1 MNWRI
6 KGLVQKSLSLVP
18 GGVRLNTR
26 LQNSLGGMRVF
37 DHNVAVKVS
46 NWVTSMGYLSDVG
59 FRVRGS
65 RLMEI
70 GTGWHPALPLCFVL
84 AGAGSITTFDI
95 VRHLDEKVTFHLLD
109 SLEKRLPE
117 IASASREPST
127 TVRARFVEMRQ
138 SKTLGE
144 LLHKCGIHYL
154 APADA
159 RATGVE
165 GNSFD
170 LVYSNS
176 VLEHVPR
183 VSIAQL
189 MKESFRV
196 LIPGGLAM
204 HNVGCNDHY
213 AFFDKS
219 ISFINFLQYGEREWR
234 LWNNSLQYQNRMR
247 APEFIKL
254 ATGAGF
260 EVIQR
265 RTHVRPGT
273 REALANLRIAPEFRR
288 FSEDELVATTSDFIV
303 RKPMA

>member
-18 GGVRLNTR
+18 GGVRLNTQ
-26 LQNSLGGMRVF
+26 LQNTLGGMRDF
-37 DHNVAVKVS
+37 DRNVGIKVS
-46 NWVTSMGYLSDVG
+46 DWAGSMGYLADGG
-59 FRVRGS
+59 FRVTGA

-70 GTGWHPALPLCFVL
+70 GTGWHPALPLCFFL
-84 AGAGSITTFDI
+84 AGAGSVTTFDI
-95 VRHLDEKVTFHLLD
+95 VKLLDGKVTFRLLD

-117 IASASREPST
+117 IADASGQPSS
-127 TVRARFVEMRQ
+127 TVRARFAEMRE
-138 SKTLGE
+138 SRTIGE
-144 LLHKCGIHYL
+144 LLRKCCIHYH

-159 RATGVE
+159 RATGME
-165 GNSFD
+165 ANSFD
-170 LVYSNS
+170 LAYSNS

-183 VSIAQL
+183 ESIAQM

-196 LIPGGLAM
+196 LVPGGMAM

-219 ISFINFLQYGEREWR
+219 ISFINFLQYGERDWR

-247 APEFIKL
+247 APEFVEL
-254 ATGAGF
+254 ATEAGF
-260 EVIQR
+260 EVVQR
-265 RTHVRPGT
+265 RTHVRAGT
-273 REALANLRIAPEFRR
+273 REALAHLRIAPEFQR

-303 RKPMA
+303 RKPSA

>member
-1 MNWRI
+1 MDWRI

-18 GGVRLNTR
+18 GGVRLNTW
-26 LQNSLGGMRVF
+26 LQNSLGGMRDF
-37 DHNVAVKVS
+37 DRNVAVKVS
-46 NWVTSMGYLSDVG
+46 DWTTSMGYLFDVG
-59 FRVRGS
+59 FRVKES

-70 GTGWHPALPLCFVL
+70 GTGWHPAFPLCFFL
-84 AGAGSITTFDI
+84 SGAGSITTFDI
-95 VRHLDEKVTFHLLD
+95 IRLLDEKVTFRLLE
-109 SLEKRLPE
+109 SLEKHLPA
-117 IASASREPST
+117 IAEASNEPSAA
-127 TVRARFVEMRQ
+127 VLARFAEMRR
-138 SKTLGE
+138 SKTIRE
-144 LLHKCGIHYL
+144 LLRKCGINYH

-165 GNSFD
+165 ASSFD

-183 VSIAQL
+183 ESIAQL

-219 ISFINFLQYGEREWR
+219 ISFINFLQYEEREWR

-247 APEFIKL
+247 APEFVEL
-254 ATGAGF
+254 ATEAGF

-265 RTHVRPGT
+265 RTHVRPDT
-273 REALANLRIAPEFRR
+273 REALAHLRIAPEFRR